1 MKKIASGLQY
11 HVYDLGNGKVLK
23 KETSKVYK
31 LFKLISWTPYL
42 IFKPNQ
48 LVREINNSTKST
60 QKCFN
65 KLKNSNVDFTILG
78 NPKFEDKKYK
88 YIYTQDKVKILSSK
102 VSCSEIDLYIES
114 IFDNWK
120 NGFCDEIFN
129 FSKNSGIDKN
139 GKVILIDLGELVFS
153 KDEVL
158 ELIKIKRWLKSYSY
172 FWISRDVKKYYV
184 SHMEKNITKENLNKY
199 WNSINSF

>member
-102 VSCSEIDLYIES
+102 VSYKEIDFYIES

-129 FSKNSGIDKN
+129 FSRNSGIDKN
-139 GKVILIDLGELVFS
+139 GKVILIDLG
-153 KDEVL
+153 
-158 ELIKIKRWLKSYSY
+158 
-172 FWISRDVKKYYV
+172 
-184 SHMEKNITKENLNKY
+184 
-199 WNSINSF
+199 